1 MLLSLNTLRDL
12 LNEKYL
18 EFSKCM
24 QVIETIGISP
34 NRVCGSARSTNYFP
48 SESEDGD
55 ISMDRQFS
63 NHFSSETEG
72 VEYENQLFN
81 RTITF
86 SETETPKW
94 FNHQSVEN
102 SIFFWVGRKFPKLAV
117 CVALGQLGV
126 NGSVYISI
134 NGYKNRKHDYIIHKY
149 ENIRH
154 SGNNCNLHLFSPP
167 QRSLQEHLNKSN
179 PTDQNHV
186 KVTYRIHGVEF
197 ADVVGSNCLKR
208 WGVHVECT
216 CPPQESA
223 IPDLPL
229 LTAGH
234 DDDWW

>member
-1 MLLSLNTLRDL
+1 
-12 LNEKYL
+12 
-18 EFSKCM
+18 M
-24 QVIETIGISP
+24 QVIEIIGISP

-72 VEYENQLFN
+72 VEYENQFSN
-81 RTITF
+81 RIF
-86 SETETPKW
+86 LWETEMPKW

-117 CVALGQLGV
+117 CLVLGRGGFY
-126 NGSVYISI
+126 GSVYISI
-134 NGYKNRKHDYIIHKY
+134 NGYKKHEYKYIK
-149 ENIRH
+149 H
-154 SGNNCNLHLFSPP
+154 SVNNCNLHLFSPP

-186 KVTYRIHGVEF
+186 KVTYFVPLTNFI
-197 ADVVGSNCLKR
+197 KR

>member
-18 EFSKCM
+18 EFSNCM

-72 VEYENQLFN
+72 VEYENPFSK

-86 SETETPKW
+86 LETEMPKW

-117 CVALGQLGV
+117 CFVLGRLTICAY
-126 NGSVYISI
+126 VYISI
-134 NGYKNRKHDYIIHKY
+134 NGYEKRDYEI
-149 ENIRH
+149 IRH
-154 SGNNCNLHLFSPP
+154 SENNCALHLFSPP
-167 QRSLQEHLNKSN
+167 QRSLQEHLNNSN

-186 KVTYRIHGVEF
+186 EVKYIIPYKFRNRDG
-197 ADVVGSNCLKR
+197 ADIER

-216 CPPQESA
+216 CPPQESS

-229 LTAGH
+229 LTAGQ
-234 DDDWW
+234 DDDYNK

>member
-1 MLLSLNTLRDL
+1 MK
-12 LNEKYL
+12 KYL
-18 EFSKCM
+18 KFSNCM
-24 QVIETIGISP
+24 QVIEMIGISP

-63 NHFSSETEG
+63 NHSPSETEG
-72 VEYENQLFN
+72 VEYENWLFN
-81 RTITF
+81 RNIIF
-86 SETETPKW
+86 GETEMPKW

-117 CVALGQLGV
+117 CFVLGRLTICGY
-126 NGSVYISI
+126 VYISI
-134 NGYKNRKHDYIIHKY
+134 NGYEKRDY
-149 ENIRH
+149 ECIRH
-154 SGNNCNLHLFSPP
+154 SENNCALHLFSPP
-167 QRSLQEHLNKSN
+167 QRYLQEHLDESN

-186 KVTYRIHGVEF
+186 EVTCRTLHNGYSI
-197 ADVVGSNCLKR
+197 KR

-223 IPDLPL
+223 ILDLPL
-229 LTAGH
+229 VTAGH

>member
-18 EFSKCM
+18 EFSNCM

-86 SETETPKW
+86 SETEMPKW

-117 CVALGQLGV
+117 CVVLGRLAV
-126 NGSVYISI
+126 CGSVYISI
-134 NGYKNRKHDYIIHKY
+134 NGYKKREY

-154 SGNNCNLHLFSPP
+154 IGNNCSLHLFSPP

-179 PTDQNHV
+179 PTDHNHV
-186 KVTYRIHGVEF
+186 KVTYTIRNQDF
-197 ADVVGSNCLKR
+197 VVNCIKR

>member
-18 EFSKCM
+18 EFSNCM
-24 QVIETIGISP
+24 QVIEIIGISP
-34 NRVCGSARSTNYFP
+34 NRVCGSARSTNDFP

-63 NHFSSETEG
+63 NHFPSETEG
-72 VEYENQLFN
+72 VEYENQLCK
-81 RTITF
+81 RTIILW
-86 SETETPKW
+86 ETEMPKW

-117 CVALGQLGV
+117 CFDLGRH
-126 NGSVYISI
+126 NFNCHVYISI
-134 NGYKNRKHDYIIHKY
+134 NSY
-149 ENIRH
+149 ENREYERIRH
-154 SGNNCNLHLFSPP
+154 FRNNCNLYLFSPP

-179 PTDQNHV
+179 PTDHNHV
-186 KVTYRIHGVEF
+186 KVTYRIHHVDF
-197 ADVVGSNCLKR
+197 DLIYDDVNYIER

>member
-18 EFSKCM
+18 EFSNCM
-24 QVIETIGISP
+24 QVIEIIGISP

-72 VEYENQLFN
+72 VEYENQFSN

-86 SETETPKW
+86 WETEMPKW

-117 CVALGQLGV
+117 CIALGRQSFRGY
-126 NGSVYISI
+126 VYISI
-134 NGYKNRKHDYIIHKY
+134 NGYKYRAYEHIKHY
-149 ENIRH
+149 
-154 SGNNCNLHLFSPP
+154 GFNCYLHLFSPP

-179 PTDQNHV
+179 PTDQNRV
-186 KVTYRIHGVEF
+186 KVTYIISYPDFVDF
-197 ADVVGSNCLKR
+197 AYYVGANYAER

-216 CPPQESA
+216 CPPQEPV
-223 IPDLPL
+223 IPNLPL

>member
-18 EFSKCM
+18 EFSNCM
-24 QVIETIGISP
+24 QVIEIIGISP

-63 NHFSSETEG
+63 HHSSSETEG
-72 VEYENQLFN
+72 VEYENQFSK

-117 CVALGQLGV
+117 CVVLGRLAV
-126 NGSVYISI
+126 FGSVYISI
-134 NGYKNRKHDYIIHKY
+134 NGYKNREY
-149 ENIRH
+149 EHIRH
-154 SGNNCNLHLFSPP
+154 SGNNRNLHLFSPS
-167 QRSLQEHLNKSN
+167 QLSLQEHLNKSN

-186 KVTYRIHGVEF
+186 KVTYIIDRYRNYDDANLI
-197 ADVVGSNCLKR
+197 KR

>member
-18 EFSKCM
+18 EFSNCM
-24 QVIETIGISP
+24 QVIEIIGISP

-72 VEYENQLFN
+72 VEDENQLFN

-86 SETETPKW
+86 SETEMPKW

-117 CVALGQLGV
+117 CVVLGRLGFY
-126 NGSVYISI
+126 GSVYISI
-134 NGYKNRKHDYIIHKY
+134 NGYKKREY
-149 ENIRH
+149 EYIRH
-154 SGNNCNLHLFSPP
+154 TGNNCNLHLFSPP
-167 QRSLQEHLNKSN
+167 QWSLQEHLNKSN

-186 KVTYRIHGVEF
+186 KVTYFVPLPNFI
-197 ADVVGSNCLKR
+197 KR

-216 CPPQESA
+216 CPPQEAA

>member
-18 EFSKCM
+18 EFSNCM
-24 QVIETIGISP
+24 QVIEIIGISP

-72 VEYENQLFN
+72 VEYENQFSN
-81 RTITF
+81 RIF
-86 SETETPKW
+86 LWETEMPKW
-94 FNHQSVEN
+94 FNHRSVEN

-117 CVALGQLGV
+117 CIALGRQSFRGY
-126 NGSVYISI
+126 VYISI
-134 NGYKNRKHDYIIHKY
+134 NGYKNRGYEDIIH
-149 ENIRH
+149 
-154 SGNNCNLHLFSPP
+154 SGIKCELHLFSPP

-186 KVTYRIHGVEF
+186 KVTYFVPLTNFI
-197 ADVVGSNCLKR
+197 KR